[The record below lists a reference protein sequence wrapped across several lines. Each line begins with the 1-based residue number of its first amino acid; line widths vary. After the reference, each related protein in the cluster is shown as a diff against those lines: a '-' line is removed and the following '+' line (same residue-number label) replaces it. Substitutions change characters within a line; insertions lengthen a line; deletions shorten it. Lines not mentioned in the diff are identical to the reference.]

1 MTKLGARCFGA
12 LLGAVQAT
20 ACGSPSGTKL
30 TADAAVD
37 RRAAV
42 ADGGVGDASA
52 EGGAPELPI
61 NEAELA
67 ESDKSRDPFRS
78 YAQVFAD
85 EARKG
90 VRSQRE
96 VVLDQFSLDELKLIG
111 IVRSGGVSVAMLVDP
126 TGKGHTVRRGQFV
139 GRPEVVQGAGQGGTP
154 YEINWRVDRI
164 RDGDVVFVRED
175 PRNPDVPT
183 ATKVIPLRPEG
194 TVVEQ

>member
-1 MTKLGARCFGA
+1 MKYRTLLLVAVLGAAGP
-12 LLGAVQAT
+12 
-20 ACGSPSGTKL
+20 ACSPGPAPKPGP
-30 TADAAVD
+30 DAAVD
-37 RRAAV
+37 RKVV
-42 ADGGVGDASA
+42 ADAGPADAAADSA
-52 EGGAPELPI
+52 VPLKPVD
-61 NEAELA
+61 EAELA
-67 ESDKSRDPFRS
+67 ESDRSRDPFRS
-78 YAQVFAD
+78 YAQLFVE
-85 EARKG
+85 EARKA

-111 IVRSGGVSVAMLVDP
+111 IARSGVVAVAMLVDP
-126 TGKGHTVRRGQFV
+126 SGKGHTVRRGQFV

-164 RDGDVVFVRED
+164 REGDVVFVRED